1 MSLTEQPLT
10 LGDVDGSVEAI
21 LNILDS
27 YDAQQQC
34 ELEVVHFGIGDI
46 SENDVNMAEMFGG
59 TSKGRHSRCFHSF
72 CVQQIL
78 LTAGWFSVI
87 S

>member
-1 MSLTEQPLT
+1 M
-10 LGDVDGSVEAI
+10 EAI

-46 SENDVNMAEMFGG
+46 SENDINMAEMFGG
-59 TSKGRHSRCFHSF
+59 TSEGRHSDVFIHFVCRRFF
-72 CVQQIL
+72 
-78 LTAGWFSVI
+78 
-87 S
+87 